1 MANNPLESADK
12 KYYASR
18 TPLDLGGTREGCK
31 NPTQAFSYR
40 QKANDV
46 TASSNKYYASPE
58 PAPVVSQQMREKK
71 PKLVRL
77 AVPAAGA
84 TTPLLV
90 DVVAA
95 FQGGATSIEVTGNS
109 AEIVKA
115 RATIDLAVGRSV
127 LLRPQADVVT
137 FITLLDA
144 VVEEKPKAVKK
155 KATKKKTT
163 KKKSKVKKEN
173 GTTPDELA
181 ELISPSAK
189 ASKAEWTEDDVAK
202 AFGVSDDDDD
212 DSDD

>member
-1 MANNPLESADK
+1 LESADK

-163 KKKSKVKKEN
+163 KKKTTKKKSKVKKEN

-212 DSDD
+212 SDD

>member
-1 MANNPLESADK
+1 VANNPLESADK

-137 FITLLDA
+137 FITLLEAKGRQEEGYQKEDHQEE
-144 VVEEKPKAVKK
+144 VESQKRKRHNTRRACRVDL
-155 KATKKKTT
+155 T
-163 KKKSKVKKEN
+163 
-173 GTTPDELA
+173 
-181 ELISPSAK
+181 
-189 ASKAEWTEDDVAK
+189 
-202 AFGVSDDDDD
+202 FR
-212 DSDD
+212 

>member
-1 MANNPLESADK
+1 M
-12 KYYASR
+12 
-18 TPLDLGGTREGCK
+18 
-31 NPTQAFSYR
+31 
-40 QKANDV
+40 
-46 TASSNKYYASPE
+46 
-58 PAPVVSQQMREKK
+58 
-71 PKLVRL
+71 
-77 AVPAAGA
+77 
-84 TTPLLV
+84 
-90 DVVAA
+90 
-95 FQGGATSIEVTGNS
+95 
-109 AEIVKA
+109 
-115 RATIDLAVGRSV
+115 AVGRSV